1 MKLRNMLKRL
11 IKKSGCYSIVKRF
24 CFFYKALNYW
34 FVNHGVANCPFESI
48 RHSLYKKLLKIRIGA
63 DTHLSM
69 NIFITGFHD
78 KCKIEI
84 GNNCVINRRCYL
96 DGRMGVVIGNN
107 VNVSFGTVLLT
118 LQHNPH
124 CPNFSCSGGPIVI
137 KDNVWIGVNAI
148 ILPGVCLGEGAVIG
162 AGAVVTKDVPPYTIV
177 GGVPAKKIGDR
188 EKEILYKSSFHPYF
202 DTDVFN
208 EI

>member
-48 RHSLYKKLLKIRIGA
+48 RHI
-63 DTHLSM
+63 
-69 NIFITGFHD
+69 HD

-118 LQHNPH
+118 LQHDPH